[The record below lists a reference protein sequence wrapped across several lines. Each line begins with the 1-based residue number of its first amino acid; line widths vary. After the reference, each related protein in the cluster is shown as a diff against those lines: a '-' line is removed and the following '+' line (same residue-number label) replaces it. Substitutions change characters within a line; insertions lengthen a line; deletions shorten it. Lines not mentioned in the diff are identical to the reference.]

1 MLKIEPIYC
10 RDVGMVADIFRSFW
24 VKHGIDMKSG
34 GYLEWRQVRV
44 SDYRLYIELY
54 TEDSRSVW
62 DAIGVHLAPS
72 AQIRLEPAPH
82 DSQKA
87 TLYVS
92 TDPSDPKPKQWEHQV
107 QEIFESFRAYLR
119 KEGYL
124 DVVGK
129 EKPPPPEVHAPPVLG
144 TAQPLTPAQAGA
156 GDILPTELEVG
167 GKYGTCRDL
176 TIDDVRAIVAK
187 LRAFQKQG
195 GKVTTFYEQL
205 NITPG
210 EPRYFELETLRGWR
224 KDPKFAAKDT

>member
-1 MLKIEPIYC
+1 MARIAPIDC
-10 RDVGMVADIFRSFW
+10 RDVGMAADVFRRFW
-24 VKHGIDMKSG
+24 AKFGMDLRYG
-34 GYLEWRQVRV
+34 GYFEMRQVRV

-54 TEDSRSVW
+54 TEDSRWVY
-62 DAIGVHLAPS
+62 DVIDGQVCGYLAPS
-72 AQIRLEPAPH
+72 AQIRFDATSH
-82 DSQKA
+82 DSRTA

-92 TDPSDPKPKQWEHQV
+92 TDPSDPKPKQWEHLV

-129 EKPPPPEVHAPPVLG
+129 EK
-144 TAQPLTPAQAGA
+144 PLTPAQAGA

-187 LRAFQKQG
+187 CRAFQESR
-195 GKVTTFYEQL
+195 GKVPDFYDQL

-210 EPRYFELETLRGWR
+210 EPRSFELETLRGWL
-224 KDPKFAAKDT
+224 KDSKFTRQEDT